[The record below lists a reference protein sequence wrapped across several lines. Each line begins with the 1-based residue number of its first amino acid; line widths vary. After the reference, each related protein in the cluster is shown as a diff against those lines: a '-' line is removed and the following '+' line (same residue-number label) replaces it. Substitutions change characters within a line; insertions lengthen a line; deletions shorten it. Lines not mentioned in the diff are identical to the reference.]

1 MFDFEILPHLDLQTV
16 AVTRLILHARII
28 LFKIIFWRLRWQLK
42 RRPDFSYLKF
52 RKTQEASNCYIGVF
66 SGNHH
71 FC

>member
-42 RRPDFSYLKF
+42 RRPDFS
-52 RKTQEASNCYIGVF
+52 
-66 SGNHH
+66 
-71 FC
+71 